1 MAPVSS
7 PPADSSAAKLAA
19 LLDSAMDAIITAD
32 EEQRIVMYNRA
43 AEKIFGWS
51 AADAL
56 GAPLTKLIPQRFRA
70 NHAEHVRNF
79 GATGVTS
86 RRMGGSSIVYA
97 RRANGEEF
105 PVDASISQLDTREGK
120 LYTVI
125 LRDATERIRAQQEQQ
140 RLTARLSGLLDS
152 AMDGIITIDESQLI
166 TLYNPAAERIFGWPA
181 SQVLGQPLTRLI
193 PQRFHGSHAEHVR
206 RFGATG
212 VTSRRM
218 GGSAVVYGRRSNG
231 EEFPVD
237 ASISQLDTP
246 EGKVFT
252 VILRDVTQRVQ
263 AEHEQSRL
271 AARLAGLL
279 DSAMDGIITMDEGQ
293 RIVLY
298 NRAAAK
304 IFGWTSAEV
313 MGEPLAKLI
322 PQRFSGSH
330 HEHVRQFGATGV
342 TSRRMGDGTVI
353 HGRRK
358 NGEEFPLDASISQL
372 DTAEGKLF
380 SVILRDVTERVRAQ
394 EELAAFAAEA
404 SNIREQEKTRVAREL
419 HDELAQSLTALK
431 MDAMWLRDNLSAD
444 EATLA
449 SKLAGMLSMIDG
461 SVAATR
467 RIAADLRPLMLDDL
481 GLVPAIEWLAQNF
494 TQRTDVPCALELD
507 EGLEL
512 PEPYA
517 TGVFR
522 MVQESLANVAKHARA
537 ANVRVGVAVTRDEV
551 RLWVIDDGV
560 GFRTDAPRKL
570 NSLGLAGLRERA
582 RLLKGTISID
592 SGPGRGTRVEARIP
606 VKTIEAD
613 K

>member
-1 MAPVSS
+1 MPPLPSI
-7 PPADSSAAKLAA
+7 PADSSAAKLAA
-19 LLDSAMDAIITAD
+19 LLDSAMDAIITVD
-32 EEQRIVMYNRA
+32 EDQCIVMYNRA

-51 AADAL
+51 AAEVM
-56 GAPLTKLIPQRFRA
+56 GESLTKLIPQRFRA
-70 NHAEHVRNF
+70 NHAEHVRSF

-86 RRMGGSSIVYA
+86 RRMGGSTIVYA

-120 LYTVI
+120 LFTVI
-125 LRDATERIRAQQEQQ
+125 LRDATDRTRAQQEQQ

-181 SQVLGQPLTRLI
+181 EQVLGQPLTKLI
-193 PQRFHGSHAEHVR
+193 PQHFQGSHAEHVR

-218 GGSAVVYGRRSNG
+218 GGSAVVYGRR
-231 EEFPVD
+231 
-237 ASISQLDTP
+237 A
-246 EGKVFT
+246 
-252 VILRDVTQRVQ
+252 
-263 AEHEQSRL
+263 
-271 AARLAGLL
+271 
-279 DSAMDGIITMDEGQ
+279 
-293 RIVLY
+293 
-298 NRAAAK
+298 
-304 IFGWTSAEV
+304 
-313 MGEPLAKLI
+313 
-322 PQRFSGSH
+322 
-330 HEHVRQFGATGV
+330 
-342 TSRRMGDGTVI
+342 
-353 HGRRK
+353 

-444 EATLA
+444 AGTLGA
-449 SKLAGMLSMIDG
+449 KLAGMLSMIDG

-494 TQRTDVPCALELD
+494 TQRSGVPCALELD

-537 ANVRVGVAVTRDEV
+537 GTVRVGVAATGDEV
-551 RLWVIDDGV
+551 TLWVIDDGV

-582 RLLKGTISID
+582 QLLKGTVSID
-592 SGPGRGTRVEARIP
+592 SAPGRGTKVEAKIP
-606 VKTIEAD
+606 VKNIEGS

>member
-1 MAPVSS
+1 MAPPHST
-7 PPADSSAAKLAA
+7 SASAKLVA

-43 AEKIFGWS
+43 AERIFGWPS
-51 AADAL
+51 AEAL

-70 NHAEHVRNF
+70 HHAEHVRNF
-79 GATGVTS
+79 SATGVTS

-97 RRANGEEF
+97 
-105 PVDASISQLDTREGK
+105 
-120 LYTVI
+120 
-125 LRDATERIRAQQEQQ
+125 
-140 RLTARLSGLLDS
+140 
-152 AMDGIITIDESQLI
+152 
-166 TLYNPAAERIFGWPA
+166 
-181 SQVLGQPLTRLI
+181 
-193 PQRFHGSHAEHVR
+193 
-206 RFGATG
+206 
-212 VTSRRM
+212 
-218 GGSAVVYGRRSNG
+218 RRSNG

-246 EGKVFT
+246 EGKLFTVILRDATERILLQQEQQRLNARLSGLLDSAMDGIIAIDESQLITLYNPAAERIFGWPAVQVLGQPLTKLIPQRFQGSHAEHVRRFGVTGVTSRRMGGSAVVYGRRSSGEEFPVDASISQLETPEGKVFT
-252 VILRDVTQRVQ
+252 VILRDVTQRIH
-263 AEHEQSRL
+263 AEHEQTRL

-279 DSAMDGIITMDEGQ
+279 DSAMDGIITIDEGQ

-298 NRAAAK
+298 NRAAEK
-304 IFGWTSAEV
+304 IFGWTSTEV
-313 MGEPLAKLI
+313 MGEPLAKLL
-322 PQRFSGSH
+322 PQRFKAGH
-330 HEHVRQFGATGV
+330 DEHVRQFGATGV

-358 NGEEFPLDASISQL
+358 SGEEFPLDASISQL

-419 HDELAQSLTALK
+419 HDELAQSLAALK
-431 MDAMWLRDNLSAD
+431 MDAMWLRDNLAADASTLSA
-444 EATLA
+444 
-449 SKLAGMLSMIDG
+449 KLADMLSMLDG

-494 TQRTDVPCALELD
+494 TQRTGVPCALELAD
-507 EGLEL
+507 DLDL

-537 ANVRVGVAVTRDEV
+537 TGVRVGVAAARDEV
-551 RLWVIDDGV
+551 TLWVVDDGV

-582 RLLKGTISID
+582 QLLKGAVSID
-592 SGPGRGTRVEARIP
+592 SAPGRGTKVEAKIP
-606 VKTIEAD
+606 VKDNGAD